1 MDKNWLDAEGWT
13 YDVEQISLGVYE
25 IVATN
30 GAGYSV
36 RMKGEDPAS
45 LIEECR
51 KSALLVVAE
60 HDFKPAS
67 RTQ

>member
-1 MDKNWLDAEGWT
+1 MDSNWLEAEGWT
-13 YDVEQISLGVYE
+13 YEVQEISTGVYQ

-36 RMKGEDPAS
+36 RMKGEDPAF

-60 HDFKPAS
+60 HDFKPAA